1 MYVSITAK
9 FLSLFM
15 SLVMFFNGL
24 SFGTAG
30 DSVKINYDFSNDTRG
45 SASGTVTLDAKTD
58 GEYDLYWGNKND
70 EKLTFPVGGYDV
82 TYSEFATVD
91 VDDGKGS
98 ADIQSFTAIP
108 DGAESVLVYKNCVLK
123 AKQDLPEEKITDN
136 GETIY
141 KFGALSDVH
150 FNRYYATLFDDS
162 LTTFPNALNFL
173 DKCGVDL
180 VAMSGDLS
188 SRGERNAF
196 EKFNKCAKNVNYP
209 VLTCT
214 GNHDVNDD
222 EKGLDVDSWHEFV
235 NTGVYGETK
244 MEGVVNVAPN
254 QVDFVYSPEAIN
266 GDVFIFLSQYRWDYN
281 SENSC
286 ILTDEQLD
294 WLGDQLEAY
303 KDETVYLFFHTF
315 VQNCYENEDI
325 NMGEGNL
332 INEEGVRYN
341 LIYTPGTPDEIRFRN
356 YLKEY
361 KNVIYFN
368 GHSHWSYEMQKFNP
382 NLNIADYDGE
392 YATMVHVSS
401 VSSPRIIKKADSKD
415 RTEQNMKRSEGM
427 LISVYENRIVI
438 NSVDF
443 LKGKMLAYA
452 TYNIELEK

>member
-1 MYVSITAK
+1 MYISVTAR

-15 SLVMFFNGL
+15 SLVMFFNGI
-24 SFGTAG
+24 SFGKAG
-30 DSVKINYDFSNDTRG
+30 GSVKISYDFLNETRG
-45 SASGTVTLDAKTD
+45 SAAGTVTLDAKTD
-58 GEYDLYWGNKND
+58 GEYDLYWGNEDD

-82 TYSEFATVD
+82 TYSEFASVD
-91 VDDGKGS
+91 VDGGKGNTY
-98 ADIQSFTAIP
+98 IQPFTAIP
-108 DGAESVLVYKNCVLK
+108 DGAESVLVYKNRVLK

-136 GETIY
+136 GEVLY

-150 FNRYYATLFDDS
+150 FNRYYASLFDDS

-188 SRGERNAF
+188 SKGERSAF
-196 EKFNKCAKNVNYP
+196 EKFNKCAGNVDYP

-214 GNHDVNDD
+214 GNHDVSD
-222 EKGLDVDSWHEFV
+222 GLDIDSWHEFI

-244 MEGVVNVAPN
+244 MDGVVNVAPN
-254 QVDFVYSPEAIN
+254 QVDFVYAPESIN

-281 SENSC
+281 SDDSR
-286 ILTDEQLD
+286 ILSDGQLD
-294 WLGDQLEAY
+294 WLGEQLEEY
-303 KDETVYLFFHTF
+303 KDTTVYLFFHTF
-315 VQNCYENEDI
+315 VQNCNEGENL

-332 INEEGVRYN
+332 INSSGVRYN
-341 LIYTPGTPDEIRFRN
+341 LIFTPGTPDEIRFRN
-356 YLKEY
+356 YLREY

-368 GHSHWSYEMQKFNP
+368 GHSHWSYEMQKYNP
-382 NLNIADYDGE
+382 NLNICDYNGE

-401 VSSPRIIKKADSKD
+401 VSSPRIVKKANSNKK
-415 RTEQNMKRSEGM
+415 TEQNMKRSEGM
-427 LISVYENRIVI
+427 LVSVYENRIVI

-452 TYNIELEK
+452 AYNIELDK